1 MTFTVETK
9 KAAEYPCEAL
19 LVGVYEGEKG
29 AGGLS
34 KEAQTLDKILGGTLS
49 RALSA
54 EEFKGKPG
62 TATAFHT
69 QGRIPA
75 QAAVVVGLG
84 KKDKLTLPVLRMASA
99 AGMAKA
105 RALGAKKVAV
115 ALMDEAVRGAG
126 GAGAGDKAQV
136 IVEGAL
142 LGTYRFLKYKSEK
155 DKKAIEEVVLL
166 LTKPAERGKAQAGT
180 AKGEVIGRA
189 VNFARDLVSEP
200 AASLTPTLLAE
211 EARKVAREA
220 GLKIKVMEKAE
231 VEKLGMGAFLG
242 VSLGSDQPPKF
253 IVLSY
258 EPERGG
264 ARRKIA
270 LVGKGLTFDSGGISL
285 KPAGGMETMKC
296 DMAGSAAVLATMRA
310 LGKLKPRVS
319 VLGLVAA
326 TENMPSGR
334 ATKPGDVVRA
344 MNGKTIEVVN
354 TDAEGRLTLADALC
368 YAVKEKVD
376 EAIDIATLTGA
387 CVVALGKV
395 QMGVFANDEGLRRR
409 VMDAAKRAGE
419 GAWHLPLNEDLK
431 EAMKSDIAD
440 MKNTGKAGEAGAT
453 MAGLFL
459 QEFVGSTPWV
469 HLDIAGP
476 AFIDRET
483 PLSPKG
489 ATGVGVRTFLYYLMG
504 I

>member
-9 KAAEYPCEAL
+9 KPVEFPCEAL
-19 LVGVYEGEKG
+19 LVGIYEGEK
-29 AGGLS
+29 GLS
-34 KEAQTLDKILGGTLS
+34 KEAQTLDKSLGGTLS

-62 TATAFHT
+62 TATALHT

-75 QAAVVVGLG
+75 LAVVVVGLG
-84 KKDKLTLPVLRMASA
+84 KKDKLTLPALRMASA

-105 RALGAKKVAV
+105 KALGAKKVAV
-115 ALMDEAVRGAG
+115 ALVDEAIR

-136 IVEGAL
+136 IVEGGL
-142 LGTYRFLKYKSEK
+142 LGTYQFLKYKSEK
-155 DKKAIEEVVLL
+155 DKKEIQEVALL
-166 LTKPAERGKAQAGT
+166 LSKPAERGRAQAGT
-180 AKGEVIGRA
+180 AKGEVVGGA

-258 EPERGG
+258 EPERGR

-310 LGKLKPRVS
+310 LGKLKPKVS
-319 VLGLVAA
+319 VLGLIAA

-395 QMGVFANDEGLRRR
+395 QMGVFANEEGLRRR

-453 MAGLFL
+453 MGGLFL

-476 AFIDRET
+476 AFIERET
-483 PLSPKG
+483 SLSPKG

>member
-9 KAAEYPCEAL
+9 KPAECPCEAL

-29 AGGLS
+29 LS
-34 KEAQTLDKILGGTLS
+34 KEAQTLDKFLGGTLS
-49 RALSA
+49 RALIA

-62 TATAFHT
+62 TATVIHT

-84 KKDKLTLPVLRMASA
+84 KKDKLTLPALRMASA

-136 IVEGAL
+136 IVEGGL

-166 LTKPAERGKAQAGT
+166 LTKPAGRGKAQAGT
-180 AKGEVIGRA
+180 VKGEVIGEA

-453 MAGLFL
+453 MGGLFL

>member
-19 LVGVYEGEKG
+19 LVGIYEGEK
-29 AGGLS
+29 GLS

-75 QAAVVVGLG
+75 LVAVVVGLG
-84 KKDKLTLPVLRMASA
+84 KKDKLTLPALRMTSA
-99 AGMAKA
+99 AGMARA

-115 ALMDEAVRGAG
+115 ALVDEVVR

-136 IVEGAL
+136 IVEGGL
-142 LGTYRFLKYKSEK
+142 LGTYQFLKYKSEK
-155 DKKAIEEVVLL
+155 DKKAIEEVALL
-166 LTKPAERGKAQAGT
+166 LSKPAERGKAQAGT
-180 AKGEVIGRA
+180 AKGEVIGGA

-258 EPERGG
+258 EPERGR

-285 KPAGGMETMKC
+285 KPPAGMETMKC

-431 EAMKSDIAD
+431 EVMKSDIAD

-453 MAGLFL
+453 MGGLFL

>member
-1 MTFTVETK
+1 
-9 KAAEYPCEAL
+9 
-19 LVGVYEGEKG
+19 
-29 AGGLS
+29 
-34 KEAQTLDKILGGTLS
+34 
-49 RALSA
+49 
-54 EEFKGKPG
+54 
-62 TATAFHT
+62 
-69 QGRIPA
+69 
-75 QAAVVVGLG
+75 
-84 KKDKLTLPVLRMASA
+84 
-99 AGMAKA
+99 
-105 RALGAKKVAV
+105 
-115 ALMDEAVRGAG
+115 
-126 GAGAGDKAQV
+126 
-136 IVEGAL
+136 
-142 LGTYRFLKYKSEK
+142 
-155 DKKAIEEVVLL
+155 
-166 LTKPAERGKAQAGT
+166 
-180 AKGEVIGRA
+180 
-189 VNFARDLVSEP
+189 
-200 AASLTPTLLAE
+200 
-211 EARKVAREA
+211 
-220 GLKIKVMEKAE
+220 
-231 VEKLGMGAFLG
+231 
-242 VSLGSDQPPKF
+242 
-253 IVLSY
+253 
-258 EPERGG
+258 
-264 ARRKIA
+264 
-270 LVGKGLTFDSGGISL
+270 
-285 KPAGGMETMKC
+285 
-296 DMAGSAAVLATMRA
+296 
-310 LGKLKPRVS
+310 
-319 VLGLVAA
+319 
-326 TENMPSGR
+326 
-334 ATKPGDVVRA
+334 

-453 MAGLFL
+453 MGGLFL